1 MRYATVCLI
10 FVFGCAPFSPSDA
23 TRFDPPP
30 QFRVWW
36 GEMESCSSLR
46 GNYDRISWYVVDGDS
61 FDTPDGDS
69 WGWWTTDHDIY
80 ISRRV
85 YDWTVLPVDSNTTT
99 IYSVVVKHEMLH
111 ELIGHEG
118 HPEIPFETPCNVMM

>member
-1 MRYATVCLI
+1 
-10 FVFGCAPFSPSDA
+10 
-23 TRFDPPP
+23 
-30 QFRVWW
+30 
-36 GEMESCSSLR
+36 MESCSSLR